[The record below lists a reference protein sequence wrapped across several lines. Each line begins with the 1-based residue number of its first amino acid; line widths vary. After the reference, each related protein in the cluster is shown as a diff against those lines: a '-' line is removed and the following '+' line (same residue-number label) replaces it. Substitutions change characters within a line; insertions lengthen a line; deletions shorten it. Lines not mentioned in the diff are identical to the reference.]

1 MFLNKQATPNDVLIN
16 NTNLYKTL
24 KKIIVILTMGF
35 VLFVSCSK
43 EDGVIN
49 NPETINPVTNKQLT
63 GSSSNDLLS
72 DKKFSSMIIEVA
84 YVTGFEP
91 SATAINNFVAFLNAR
106 TYKPNG
112 ISIVKKAIPS
122 TGKATYTIEDI
133 VAIENANR
141 TKFNTSNQIAV
152 WVFFADGK
160 SSLDTSTAVILG
172 TAYWNTSLVI
182 YEHTVQGLSD
192 SPLEPNRSLLE
203 TTVITHELGHILGLT
218 NLGATLQ
225 SNHED
230 TSHAKHCDV
239 TSCLMYWSS
248 ETGHGISNM
257 VSGGT
262 APQLDPQCIAD
273 LRANGGK

>member
-1 MFLNKQATPNDVLIN
+1 M
-16 NTNLYKTL
+16 
-24 KKIIVILTMGF
+24 KKIIALLTIGF
-35 VLFVSCSK
+35 ILFVSCSK
-43 EDGVIN
+43 EDDFSEIPYVV
-49 NPETINPVTNKQLT
+49 NPITNKQTT

-72 DKKFSSMIIEVA
+72 DKKFTSMVIELV

-91 SATAINNFVAFLNAR
+91 SATAVNNMVSFLQAR

-112 ISIVKKAIPS
+112 ITIQKRAIPS
-122 TGKATYTIEDI
+122 PGKATFTIEEI
-133 VAIENANR
+133 AAIENANR

-160 SSLDTSTAVILG
+160 SVTDTSTSVVMG

-182 YEHTVQGLSD
+182 YQKTVQGLSD

-203 TTVITHELGHILGLT
+203 TTAINHELGHILGLT
-218 NLGATLQ
+218 NLGAALQ
-225 SNHED
+225 SAHED
-230 TSHAKHCDV
+230 TAHPKHCNV
-239 TSCLMYWSS
+239 STCLMYWAA
-248 ETGHGISNM
+248 ETGHGVSNM

-262 APQLDPQCIAD
+262 AVQLDAQCLAD